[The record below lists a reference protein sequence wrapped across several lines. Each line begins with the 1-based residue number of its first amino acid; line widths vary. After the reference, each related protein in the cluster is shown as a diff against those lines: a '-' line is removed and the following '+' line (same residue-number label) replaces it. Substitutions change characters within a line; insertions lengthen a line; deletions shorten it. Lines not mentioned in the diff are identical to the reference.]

1 MQKGGM
7 KAARYLHLSS
17 SDALAWTVAA
27 LVETCDGL
35 ESHASATERGCQ
47 AGKLHGCT
55 NGPRQTGLI

>member
-27 LVETCDGL
+27 LLETCDGL
-35 ESHASATERGCQ
+35 ESHASATERGCR
-47 AGKLHGCT
+47 AGK
-55 NGPRQTGLI
+55 